1 MIGSS
6 FYISDST
13 NSEVHPAGSGNKSR
27 KSGIIKSLKNTI
39 KLNDL
44 YKVKQFGGFFKIFW
58 EIFKN
63 YRIIGKNTEYQDG
76 WEGRSPFYPLMA
88 AKLQEASGKA
98 KNFEDGLLQI

>member
-1 MIGSS
+1 M
-6 FYISDST
+6 
-13 NSEVHPAGSGNKSR
+13 
-27 KSGIIKSLKNTI
+27 
-39 KLNDL
+39 KLNDF

-98 KNFEDGLLQI
+98 KNFENGLLQI